1 MELECEIEEGGTL
14 HATFSTNNMRDDFD
28 SPRITMTIR
37 ILVGFLL
44 GDDEFLKV
52 VSNLSWP
59 FFHLP
64 NCCSFFTLFSLSFSI

>member
-44 GDDEFLKV
+44 GEWMNKWEREPMLT
-52 VSNLSWP
+52 NR
-59 FFHLP
+59 
-64 NCCSFFTLFSLSFSI
+64 